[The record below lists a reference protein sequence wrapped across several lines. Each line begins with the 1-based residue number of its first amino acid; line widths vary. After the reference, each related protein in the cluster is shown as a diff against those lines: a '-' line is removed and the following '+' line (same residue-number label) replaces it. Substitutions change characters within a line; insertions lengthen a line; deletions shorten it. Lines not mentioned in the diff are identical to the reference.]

1 MQLTVDCTV
10 NGYVE
15 RQAKDLRIFRSVD
28 LYVKGK
34 DPGNLRVNI
43 PESNPALAE
52 QAKAS
57 EGKTGRA
64 VVELRKF
71 EQTGRWSFELLRL
84 ELNGVPPVKH

>member
-1 MQLTVDCTV
+1 MQITVDCTV

-15 RQAKDLRIFRSVD
+15 RTAKDLRVFRSVD

-43 PESNPALAE
+43 PDSNPALME

-57 EGKTGRA
+57 EGKSGRA

-71 EQTGRWSFELLRL
+71 EQTGRLSFELLRL
-84 ELNGVPPVKH
+84 DLNGAAPVKH